1 MVCAAK
7 HRRNKMHFL
16 IFSGCGERTAQRYYC
31 CSLPLRVWLGRKALG
46 KMEVFSGWDGFERG
60 AVLVRAK

>member
-1 MVCAAK
+1 
-7 HRRNKMHFL
+7 MHFL